1 VLRALRNRDDQLTGK
16 CADCRY
22 RSICRGGSR
31 LRALTVHDDLFAPD
45 PQCYLTDQE
54 VGAVGADVLPDA

>member
-1 VLRALRNRDDQLTGK
+1 
-16 CADCRY
+16 
-22 RSICRGGSR
+22 

-54 VGAVGADVLPDA
+54 VGAVGADVGLP